1 MLEIDYLSSEIIIK
15 NTKKMKNRSYLEI
28 FSHLRLAF
36 VIWSYVLKSHIV
48 QVNLYFL
55 SEGECDFALF

>member
-1 MLEIDYLSSEIIIK
+1 
-15 NTKKMKNRSYLEI
+15 MKNRSYLEI
-28 FSHLRLAF
+28 FFPFKNSF
-36 VIWSYVLKSHIV
+36 CDMVIRFARVLKRHIV